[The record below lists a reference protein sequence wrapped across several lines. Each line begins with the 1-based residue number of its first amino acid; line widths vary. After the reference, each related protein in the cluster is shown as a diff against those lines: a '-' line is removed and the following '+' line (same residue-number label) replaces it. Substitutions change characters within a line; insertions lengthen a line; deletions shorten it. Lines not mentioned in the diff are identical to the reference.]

1 MPVVLLNEDGRVL
14 HRQLIVANTAGHTD
28 KVEWLPFFPNAV
40 TVQIDP
46 LGAWPEMNKRDNAK
60 ALANP

>member
-1 MPVVLLNEDGRVL
+1 MPIVLLDKDGRVQ
-14 HRQLIVANTAGHTD
+14 HRQLIVANTAGRTD
-28 KVEWLPFFPNAV
+28 KIEWLPFFPNAV